1 MPRSADSVCVGG
13 VPIHAISLPAV
24 LDYVTAR
31 LVPRAPFGLIA
42 TVNLD
47 FLRIARRNAAFRGIL
62 QHGTLLNVADGWPV
76 RWLARRTGT
85 ATHRTT
91 GSDLVPALLAD
102 PTIGRSGVF
111 LLGDTNITLAAVRDR
126 GARENWG
133 TAIAGA
139 RSPAPDEI
147 CDAKRSIELVRE
159 INSSGAGVLLVA
171 LGAPRQELW
180 MDRWRD
186 QLRPAVGIGI
196 GAALRFLANP
206 ESRAPRWIQSL
217 GLEWAHRLQREPR
230 RLGARYAADAVEFGR
245 LLLSSQPR
253 E

>member
-1 MPRSADSVCVGG
+1 MPPSADSVCVGG

-24 LDYVTAR
+24 LEFVAAR

-47 FLRIARRNAAFRGIL
+47 FLRIARRHAAFRAIL
-62 QHGTLLNVADGWPV
+62 QHGTMLNVADGWPV
-76 RWLARRTGT
+76 KWLARRAGN
-85 ATHRTT
+85 AVYRTT

-102 PTIGRSGVF
+102 PAIGSSGVF
-111 LLGDTNITLAAVRDR
+111 LLGDTNSTLAAVRDR
-126 GARENWG
+126 GAREKWG

-139 RSPAPDEI
+139 RSPAPNEL
-147 CDAKRSIELVRE
+147 CDAERSIDLVRE
-159 INSSGAGVLLVA
+159 INASGAGVLLVA

-180 MDRWRD
+180 MSRWRD

-196 GAALRFLANP
+196 GAALRFLAHP
-206 ESRAPRWIQSL
+206 ERRAPRLIQSL

-245 LLLSSQPR
+245 LLLTNWSR